1 MIYGTGIDFVEV
13 ERVKN
18 IIDKHGDRFLRIIFT
33 ESEIKKGNRG
43 LSISRQS
50 QYFAS
55 RFAAKEA
62 LLKAIGTGLR
72 KGFHWKD
79 IEVVNNA
86 MGKPHFVLRKST
98 LEAIQKKNI
107 LNIQLSI
114 SHTQNHATA
123 VVVLET

>member
-13 ERVKN
+13 ERIKN

-33 ESEIKKGNRG
+33 DSEIEKGNSG
-43 LSISRQS
+43 SSSGRQS

-79 IEVVNNA
+79 IEVVNNP
-86 MGKPHFVLRKST
+86 MGKPHFVLRKNT
-98 LEAIQKKNI
+98 LEVIQKNNI
-107 LNIQLSI
+107 SNIQLSI
-114 SHTQNHATA
+114 SHTQNHAAA
-123 VVVLET
+123 VVVLEM

>member
-1 MIYGTGIDFVEV
+1 MIYGMGIDLVEV
-13 ERVKN
+13 ERVKR
-18 IIDKHGDRFLRIIFT
+18 IIQKHGDRFLKIIFT
-33 ESEIKKGNRG
+33 ESEIEKGSRG
-43 LSISRQS
+43 LNIGRQS

-79 IEVVNNA
+79 IEVVNNSL
-86 MGKPHFVLRKST
+86 GKPHFIL
-98 LEAIQKKNI
+98 KKNTREVI
-107 LNIQLSI
+107 HKNKISNIQLSI
-114 SHTQNHATA
+114 SHTQDHATA

>member
-13 ERVKN
+13 ERIKN
-18 IIDKHGDRFLRIIFT
+18 IIDKYGDRFLRIIFT
-33 ESEIKKGNRG
+33 ESEIEKGNSG
-43 LSISRQS
+43 LSHGRQS

-79 IEVVNNA
+79 IEVMNDPL
-86 MGKPHFVLRKST
+86 GKPHFVLKKNT
-98 LEAIQKKNI
+98 LEIIQKNNI
-107 LNIQLSI
+107 SNIQLSI
-114 SHTQNHATA
+114 SHTRNHAAA